1 VTFDFADSAS
11 DDEAPAPTM
20 SGTSKDIARDW
31 LAQVRGNLR
40 AQGRGGDQPAAG
52 GPNIS
57 DDDSSS
63 EEDRDRPV
71 VAVSQRTLEMAKR
84 WLAKIR
90 PAAAAPR
97 RMPTQVQ
104 EICARFS
111 RFKFFVRGLLH

>member
-1 VTFDFADSAS
+1 MTFDFADSAS
-11 DDEAPAPTM
+11 DDEAPATTM
-20 SGTSKDIARDW
+20 SESSKDIARDW

-40 AQGRGGDQPAAG
+40 AQGRGGDQPAEG

-71 VAVSQRTLEMAKR
+71 IAVSQRTLEMAKK

-90 PAAAAPR
+90 PTAATPR

-104 EICARFS
+104 EICARLS
-111 RFKFFVRGLLH
+111 RFKFFVRELLH